1 VRMTFAYAR
10 ERDPAESSPIAGGIG
25 ADGRWDPDASDGGTA

>member
-10 ERDPAESSPIAGGIG
+10 TSDPVEANPVTGNVG
-25 ADGRWDPDASDGGTA
+25 ADGRWDPDADAPAQ